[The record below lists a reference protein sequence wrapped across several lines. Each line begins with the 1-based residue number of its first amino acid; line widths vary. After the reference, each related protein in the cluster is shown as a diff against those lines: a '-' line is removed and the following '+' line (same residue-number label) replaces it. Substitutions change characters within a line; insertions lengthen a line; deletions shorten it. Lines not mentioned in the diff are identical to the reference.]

1 MEPDNVEWGRIT
13 AGLFDIHMT
22 RSCLPAL
29 ARVFPDAASFLCTS
43 ELPVRH
49 SPAPEA
55 SAWITGVALMDRLP
69 VPSLLPWLL
78 TERSA
83 LGTHAQASRQGSDH
97 VAPFRLFTQRTA
109 AKAAPVRGT
118 GQRTLRRRLSMFSK
132 ARFRLRRQPAT
143 LQLKLGAP
151 LHAT

>member
-1 MEPDNVEWGRIT
+1 MSFSGMFATYQFGFCPGCASCKVEPDNVEWGRIT

-29 ARVFPDAASFLCTS
+29 ARVFPDAASFLCTG

-83 LGTHAQASRQGSDH
+83 LGTHAQASRQRVRSCCAFSPVHSAHSCEGSAGERHWSADPTPTSQH
-97 VAPFRLFTQRTA
+97 V
-109 AKAAPVRGT
+109 
-118 GQRTLRRRLSMFSK
+118 
-132 ARFRLRRQPAT
+132 
-143 LQLKLGAP
+143 
-151 LHAT
+151 